1 MRKKKRFKQAAAGMT
16 ALMMG
21 AAAVLSPMAG
31 VPVMAAEVPVTA
43 EGVSVMAAEEP
54 KMTGEIAVDPD
65 IHYQTLDGW
74 GTSLCW
80 WGNIIGSW
88 GDADWN
94 GNGRADREEI
104 AELAFSPEYLNL
116 NIVRYNVGGGD
127 KADSSIKRCEGLVP
141 GWTKDMTGTVDGSGE
156 FDSEAFYGKTTEEMS
171 DAGQLWMLE
180 QANKYHYDYAQET
193 GEENTIINKVF
204 SNSPPYYMTKSGT
217 STGGYWND
225 SNNLKDDYYDDFAMY
240 LARSANW
247 VNQNLK
253 SKFGVGVSYIEPL
266 NEPDTNYWHEG
277 STKQEGCI
285 FNTGELQSRAYR
297 EMLNAMEAEE
307 FQGNLKDIKI
317 TGTDETSL
325 WTAINSF
332 NRLDDDIKKEM
343 DTISAHTYS
352 GSDSERKE
360 LRQIA
365 EKYDKGL
372 WMSEITRGGGS
383 HYDGCHESMDAAN
396 TRSQSEGIMA
406 DLRYMQPTAWIAW
419 LVADSEYECLQT
431 NSNWGLIHAVFEK
444 DGQPVPDYHTNLV
457 DGNGNRKDWVPGEGY
472 WAVTKQLYTMMQY
485 SKYLKAGYTM
495 IDIQDSNMCAAISP
509 DGDELVI
516 VAQNFEGERNTTV
529 DLSAFKNAE
538 AAELYRTSDS
548 ESCQLAET
556 QDVVDGILDVTL
568 PSNSVSTYIIRS
580 NDGSAI
586 CSPDNYA
593 KVIDA
598 NVEKP
603 EEEWTSDLNKFT
615 YTGSW
620 GNSAADFGGGKYTTA
635 PEASAEFTFEGTQAQ
650 IYGSQAPEGAVVNIS
665 VDGGEQQEVSLV
677 SDFKEGG
684 VLIYHT
690 GMLEEGRHT
699 ITISKAAD
707 QDGKLL
713 EISSGRIING
723 TLEEKIER
731 IDKSE
736 QVYTVSGVQPI
747 LPDTVTARTN
757 MGNKME
763 KKVVWNLEGIDFTGN
778 VTLEGTVLETAV
790 KAAVDVQIAP
800 ENVQYFIDC
809 NNPESPEY
817 KRVNRYAE
825 LMNKTPD
832 QKYEEGSW
840 GYAEEYGKYDGD
852 INDNYDTGWYADQG
866 QEIRY
871 TIPLEAGTY
880 RVSMG
885 FKEWWNQDRPMKV
898 SVTAG
903 DKTTELGTANT
914 WKNNNP
920 WNEEYY
926 EFTCETAG
934 AVTFSVAAD
943 KGPDPVLSFLRVQN
957 KLNLQELKD
966 ALAGAAAIDRSQYT
980 QEKLAVMDAAV
991 KAGHPLLYRAETSQ
1005 KDAEQAALQ
1014 IRQAIEDLSGG
1025 GETQEA
1031 DLTSLR
1037 LAVAMAEK
1045 LEKQQEENSC
1055 FTEESWA
1062 AVEEALVLAR
1072 EVLEKPEVTQEEVDR
1087 AFLKLITRC
1096 NLLEN
1101 DTQKIALKAVIDGA
1115 EAILADEE
1123 SMAQYTEESA
1133 EAVRTALAEAK
1144 RVYTNDGVS
1153 QETVN
1158 EAARKLMDAVTG
1170 LLLKSEDTRLDILI
1184 QKAEAI
1190 LKNEAQYTPSSIARL
1205 RTALESAKGIAENS
1219 QAGISEMNKA
1229 YQELAEAMTS
1239 LIRKG
1244 NKSELKNALDMAD
1257 QILQNSKKY
1266 LESSISGLQG
1276 LTDEARK
1283 VYDDVESDAGRIGE
1297 VLKSLI
1303 HEILKARLMGDTD
1316 LNGVVDT
1323 NDSAEL
1329 LKYNAELRP
1338 FTEEQEQLADVNGDG
1353 TADSGDAAVILQYA
1367 AEKIVSF

>member
-1 MRKKKRFKQAAAGMT
+1 MRKKKRFKQAAAGMS
-16 ALMMG
+16 ALAIG
-21 AAAVLSPMAG
+21 ASTILSAMAG
-31 VPVMAAEVPVTA
+31 IPAMAAGEQKTA
-43 EGVSVMAAEEP
+43 
-54 KMTGEIAVDPD
+54 GEIAVNPD

-127 KADSSIKRCEGLVP
+127 KENSSIKRCEGLVP
-141 GWTKDMTGTVDGSGE
+141 GWTEDMTGTKDGSGE
-156 FDSEAFYGKTTEEMS
+156 FNSEAFYGKTTEEMS

-180 QANKYHYDYAQET
+180 QANKYRYDYAQQT

-225 SNNLKDDYYDDFAMY
+225 PNNLKDDYYDDFAMY
-240 LARSANW
+240 MARSANW
-247 VNQNLK
+247 VDKNLK

-307 FQGNLKDIKI
+307 FQGNLKDVKI

-325 WTAINSF
+325 WAGINSY
-332 NRLDDDIKKEM
+332 NRLDDDIKSAM

-352 GSDSERKE
+352 GSNSERKE
-360 LRQIA
+360 LRHIA

-372 WMSEITRGGGS
+372 WMSEVTKGGGS
-383 HYDGCHESMDAAN
+383 HYDGCHESMEAAN
-396 TRSQSEGIMA
+396 TRSQSEGIMD
-406 DLRYMQPTAWIAW
+406 DLKYMQPTAWIAW

-457 DGNGNRKDWVPGEGY
+457 DGNGNRKEGVPGEGY

-509 DGDELVI
+509 EGDELVI
-516 VAQNFEGERNTTV
+516 VAQNFDGEKNTSV
-529 DLSAFKNAE
+529 DLSAFNTA
-538 AAELYRTSDS
+538 ATAELYRTSDS

-556 QDVVDGILDVTL
+556 QDVTDGVLDVTL
-568 PSNSVSTYIIRS
+568 PSNSVSTYIIRA
-580 NDGSAI
+580 NDASAV
-586 CSPDNYA
+586 CSPSDYT
-593 KVIDA
+593 KVVDA

-603 EEEWTSDLNKFT
+603 AEDWTSDINKFT

-620 GNSAADFGGGKYTTA
+620 GNSAESFGGGKYTTA
-635 PEASAEFTFEGTQAQ
+635 PEGLAEFTFQGTQAQ
-650 IYGSQAPEGAVVNIS
+650 IYGTMAPEGALVNIS

-677 SDFKEGG
+677 SEDKEGG
-684 VLIYHT
+684 VLLYHT
-690 GMLEEGRHT
+690 GLLEEGTHT
-699 ITISKAAD
+699 ISISKAAG

-713 EISSGRIING
+713 EISNGRVIYG
-723 TLEEKIER
+723 TLNEKVENIS
-731 IDKSE
+731 KSE

-757 MGNKME
+757 MGNKLEM
-763 KKVVWNLEGIDFTGN
+763 KVVWNLEGVDFTKN
-778 VTLEGTVLETAV
+778 VTLEGTVSETAV
-790 KAAVDVQIAP
+790 KASVDVQIIP

-825 LMNKTPD
+825 LLNQSPD

-840 GYAEEYGKYDGD
+840 GYAEQYGAYNGD
-852 INDNYDTGWYADQG
+852 VNDNYDTGWYAKQG
-866 QEIRY
+866 QQIRY
-871 TIPLEAGTY
+871 VIPLEAGTY

-885 FKEWWNQDRPMKV
+885 FKEWWNQNRPMKV

-903 DKTTELGTANT
+903 GKTTELGTANT

-926 EFTCETAG
+926 EFTCEASGEATL
-934 AVTFSVAAD
+934 SVAANG
-943 KGPDPVLSFLRVQN
+943 GPDPVLSYIRIQN

-966 ALAGAAAIDRSQYT
+966 ALTGARAIDRSQYPE
-980 QEKLAVMDAAV
+980 EKLEVLDEAV
-991 KAGHPLLYRAETSQ
+991 KAGHPLLYHAGTSQ
-1005 KDAEQAALQ
+1005 KDAEQAALK
-1014 IRQAIEDLSGG
+1014 IREALEGLNGG
-1025 GETQEA
+1025 GETQET
-1031 DLTSLR
+1031 DLTSLK
-1037 LAVAMAEK
+1037 LAIAMAEK
-1045 LEKQQEENSC
+1045 LELQQNENKC

-1062 AVEEALVLAR
+1062 AVEDALSLAR
-1072 EVLEKPEVTQEEVDR
+1072 AALEKPEVSQDEVDR
-1087 AFLKLITRC
+1087 AFLKLITVC
-1096 NLLEN
+1096 NLLEST
-1101 DTQKIALKAVIDGA
+1101 TQKTGLKAVIDGA
-1115 EAILADEE
+1115 EAILTDEE
-1123 SMAQYTEESA
+1123 SLEQYTVESV

-1144 RVYTNDGVS
+1144 RVYTNEGVS
-1153 QETVN
+1153 QESVN

-1184 QKAEAI
+1184 QKAESI
-1190 LKNEAQYTPSSIARL
+1190 LKNEAQYTPSSIAGL
-1205 RTALESAKGIAENS
+1205 RTALEAAKAAAQNGQADVAEIN
-1219 QAGISEMNKA
+1219 QAYKD
-1229 YQELAEAMTS
+1229 LAEAMTS

-1266 LESSISGLQG
+1266 LESSISGLQA
-1276 LTDEARK
+1276 LTEEAHK

-1297 VLKSLI
+1297 VLKRLI
-1303 HEILKARLMGDTD
+1303 NEILKARLMGDTD
-1316 LNGVVDT
+1316 LNGIVDT

-1338 FTEEQEQLADVNGDG
+1338 FTEEQKQLGDVNGDG